1 MKNEAELQPPIFSL
15 STHGSKCRS
24 CVMPRLLVQDF
35 RDWDHTHDGDLDEAI
50 MQHVERRCGSCQ
62 DSVWA
67 EQEDGFHFKISIY
80 QKD

>member
-1 MKNEAELQPPIFSL
+1 MKNEAELQPPVFSL
-15 STHGSKCRS
+15 STYGSKCES
-24 CVMPRLLVQDF
+24 CVMPRLLVKDF
-35 RDWDHTHDGDLDEAI
+35 HDWDHTHEGNLDEAI

-67 EQEDGFHFKISIY
+67 ELDENNYVISIC